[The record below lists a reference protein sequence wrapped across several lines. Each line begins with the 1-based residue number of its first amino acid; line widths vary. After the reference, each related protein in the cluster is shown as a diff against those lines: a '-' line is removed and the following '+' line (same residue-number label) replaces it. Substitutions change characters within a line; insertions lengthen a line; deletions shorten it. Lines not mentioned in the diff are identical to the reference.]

1 MKRFQ
6 HILCVL
12 TLRDTDTAVLGWT
25 AVIARLAGAGRVTCL
40 HVWSPP
46 EIPAE
51 LIGQYSWS
59 HEPEQ
64 FWREGRIG
72 AAVDRHLELPSAVQR
87 KVEVRRGNT
96 LGAVLDLLDNDPADI
111 VIVGRDVEDG
121 SLPEKLARKAPCS
134 VMSIPAGSPV
144 RCEKLVCAVDFS
156 QFSAGALEV
165 AAAFAHAAGAA
176 LTLFHAQQ
184 LARGPHRALVR
195 HEQLVA
201 DARAHAVQELSALA
215 RPLEQRKINT
225 GIVVAEAGLPAC
237 AVTDMVREG
246 DFDAV
251 VIGCRGRHAIYA
263 SLLGSTAE
271 TILRSCG
278 RPVIAV
284 KAKGSGRSLL
294 EHMRAMG

>member
-12 TLRDTDTAVLGWT
+12 TLRETDTAVLGWT
-25 AVIARLAGAGRVTCL
+25 SVIARLAGASRVTCL

-64 FWREGRIG
+64 VWREGQIG
-72 AAVDRHLELPSAVQR
+72 AAIGRHLELPTAVQR

-96 LGAVLDLLDNDPADI
+96 LGAVLDLLDTEPADI
-111 VIVGRDVEDG
+111 VIVGRDIEDG

-134 VMSIPAGSPV
+134 VMTIPAGSPV
-144 RCEKLVCAVDFS
+144 RCGKLVCAVDFS
-156 QFSAGALEV
+156 QFSAGALDV
-165 AAAFAHAAGAA
+165 AAAFAHTAGAS

-184 LARGPHRALVR
+184 LALAPQRAFVR
-195 HEQLVA
+195 REQLIA
-201 DARAHAVQELSALA
+201 DARAHAVQALTALA
-215 RPLEQRKINT
+215 RPLVQRKVDA
-225 GIVVAEAGLPAC
+225 GIVVAEAALPAC
-237 AVTDMVREG
+237 AVTEMVREG

-271 TILRSCG
+271 TILRSCV